1 MAKKKRKATKA
12 QLAALAR
19 GRATAKR
26 NRRAKAT
33 GRKSK
38 KRSAAPVAYRKKS
51 RRKAARKPR
60 ARGTKTMAK
69 KRRKSTRR
77 RTARRS
83 GGGRRGGFMSG
94 IEWKDMA
101 GAGAYGW
108 LENQVKEKGDDA
120 LLKKVPLFFEGIGY
134 AGCLGILAH
143 FAGKQV
149 GGSVGAAL
157 RHLSKGT
164 LDVAAYKLMRAGELY
179 KDKAAADAAL
189 AGDEMGF
196 GALGDDAEVGFTDD
210 PSEVSGDDDEVGY
223 GADGPGY

>member
-1 MAKKKRKATKA
+1 MPKKKRKATAK

-26 NRRAKAT
+26 NRRAKA
-33 GRKSK
+33 GGKKSK
-38 KRSAAPVAYRKKS
+38 KRSVATATHRRKS
-51 RRKAARKPR
+51 RRPQR
-60 ARGTKTMAK
+60 AQKGTRTMPK
-69 KRRKSTRR
+69 GKRRKSTRR

-101 GAGAYGW
+101 GAAAYGW
-108 LENQVKEKGDDA
+108 AENQVKEKGDEA
-120 LLKKVPLFFEGIGY
+120 LLKKVPLFFAGIGY

-143 FAGKQV
+143 FAGKAV
-149 GGSVGAAL
+149 GGAAGTAL

-164 LDVAAYKLMRAGELY
+164 LDVAAYKLVRNGELY
-179 KDKAAADAAL
+179 KDDAAANAAL
-189 AGDEMGF
+189 AGDEMGY